1 MSGPERP
8 CFTKSRYKSIIK
20 PMRKSNEKKGGPA
33 ELEHLRHSLA
43 HVLASAVLEMFPKA
57 KLGVGPVIEHG
68 FFYDFLLPR
77 PLTPE
82 DVKKLEKRMRELIK
96 QKLAFERTE
105 MTTTEAKKFFEERN
119 QPFKVELIEDLKKEG
134 TAKVSIYKTGKFMD
148 LCRGGHVENT
158 AQINTDAFKLDKIAG
173 AYWRGSEKN
182 PQMQRIYGLAFE
194 NADALATHLKM
205 LEEAEKRDHRKLGEQ
220 LD

>member
-57 KLGVGPVIEHG
+57 QLGVGPVIEHG

-82 DVKKLEKRMRELIK
+82 DSAKLEKRMRELVK
-96 QKLAFERTE
+96 QKLLFERLE
-105 MTTTEAKKFFEERN
+105 MDLSQAKKYFTESN
-119 QPFKVELIEDLKKEG
+119 QPFKVELLK
-134 TAKVSIYKTGKFMD
+134 D
-148 LCRGGHVENT
+148 
-158 AQINTDAFKLDKIAG
+158 
-173 AYWRGSEKN
+173 
-182 PQMQRIYGLAFE
+182 
-194 NADALATHLKM
+194 
-205 LEEAEKRDHRKLGEQ
+205 
-220 LD
+220 